1 MTIKHKGYEY
11 NLTDKEK
18 EAFQTVFDVL
28 DQLYRDD
35 DIEKDVNDRITSNYR
50 AFSDFRINKFLSQFN
65 ALMWHLFD
73 LDVEEPDK

>member
-1 MTIKHKGYEY
+1 MTIKYKDYEY

-18 EAFQTVFDVL
+18 ETFQTVFDVL

-65 ALMWHLFD
+65 VLVWHLFD
-73 LDVEEPDK
+73 LDVAREDK